1 MQARDEQEL
10 IERIRLG
17 DTKAFAPLVDKHKDL
32 VFTIVLRITSSRE
45 DAEEVAQDVFLKA
58 YRKISSFKGDSKFST
73 WLYRI
78 AFNEAVSFTRKKS
91 LVTVELDEKV
101 TEIEDEEY
109 GSYELMG
116 LDHREQK
123 TLIEKTM
130 AELDELESVMITLYY
145 TEDCSVEEISNITG
159 LSLSNVKVKL
169 HRTRKKMHKI
179 MDRILKDRV
188 RTLN

>member
-1 MQARDEQEL
+1 MQAREEQEL

-17 DTKAFAPLVDKHKDL
+17 DAKAFAPLVERHKDL
-32 VFTIVLRITSSRE
+32 VFTVVLRITSNRE

-58 YRKISSFKGDSKFST
+58 FKKINSFKGDSKFST

-91 LVTVELDEKV
+91 LATVELDEKV

-109 GSYELMG
+109 GTYELMG
-116 LDHREQK
+116 LGQREQK
-123 TLIEKTM
+123 TLIEKTL

-145 TEDCSVEEISNITG
+145 TDDCSAEEMSNITG

-169 HRTRKKMHKI
+169 HRTRKKMQKI
-179 MDRILKDRV
+179 MNRMLRERV
-188 RTLN
+188 RTLK

>member
-1 MQARDEQEL
+1 MQAREEQEL

-17 DTKAFAPLVDKHKDL
+17 DAKAFTPLVEKHKDL
-32 VFTIVLRITSSRE
+32 VFTIVLRITSNRE

-58 YRKISSFKGDSKFST
+58 FKKINSFKGDSKFST

-91 LVTVELDEKV
+91 LATVELDEKV

-109 GSYELMG
+109 GTYELMG
-116 LDHREQK
+116 LDQREQK
-123 TLIEKTM
+123 TLIEKTL

-145 TEDCSVEEISNITG
+145 TDDCSVEEMSNITG

-169 HRTRKKMHKI
+169 HRTRKKMQKI
-179 MDRILKDRV
+179 MNRMLRERV
-188 RTLN
+188 RTLK